1 MTERNEGAGE
11 ARIGVQSRR
20 VETPAQVAYDEGSS
34 RVRERPGAGGEGG
47 ARPARRALARR
58 RRGRRLALLAA
69 GAAAALGLGLAPAGE
84 GPRAGPGT
92 YVLDQGPAWSP
103 ELRREWSRLDQG
115 SALIPMAWA
124 RALSVDG
131 AAQGPGFLDDGLARF
146 GFLADLYDP
155 DALPVGFTDAVLDGQ
170 EVLGMTCAACHTRE
184 IEIDGRAYRAD
195 GGPALADHLAFTEAL
210 RDAMGATLADPAAFE
225 AFAGRVAAAGG
236 EPDPQALRAA
246 AARWFS
252 DFDLITTRSDPGD
265 VRWGPGRI
273 DALQMISNRLT
284 GLDINEPDIRRIPGN
299 IRPATAP
306 ARNPFLWNA
315 TRQSRTQWLGFA
327 SNASSMDRLGR
338 NVGQV
343 YGVFARFGVHRRT
356 GGLQIVS
363 NLDLLSENSVNFE
376 NLERLEALV
385 AEMGPPAFPF
395 PPTVEEE
402 ALIAQGEALFAR
414 RCQACHALEPKA
426 WSALA
431 PERERPAQGFAD
443 QPAYFATPLADV
455 GTDVRQCLV
464 FAGKVKT
471 GMLMDGYLRLPK
483 MMGGGIGPLGDE
495 ATPKEALALTV
506 KGAVVQ
512 WKLSGLPDAPS
523 VLSTAAGLIRGAG
536 RSSSIAELTAFVD
549 EPAPAAPASCRYAGR
564 ALHGVWAAAPYLH
577 NGSVR
582 SLRQLLEPAAARDA
596 SFAVGPVYDL
606 EEGGLARE
614 QPEGAFVLETT
625 GCEAPASGD
634 SRCGHEYGV
643 DLAPGQKDAL
653 VAYLK
658 RL

>member
-1 MTERNEGAGE
+1 MTERDEGARAARTE
-11 ARIGVQSRR
+11 AGR
-20 VETPAQVAYDEGSS
+20 
-34 RVRERPGAGGEGG
+34 
-47 ARPARRALARR
+47 ARPAAAGGRRRAAGWEGL
-58 RRGRRLALLAA
+58 LLAA
-69 GAAAALGLGLAPAGE
+69 AAAAASVAMAAAPAPAGE
-84 GPRAGPGT
+84 AARPGGGT
-92 YVLDQGPAWSP
+92 YMLDQGPAWSP

-124 RALSVDG
+124 RALTVDG

-146 GFLADLYDP
+146 GFLADLYDAQ
-155 DALPVGFTDAVLDGQ
+155 ALPVGFTDATIEGE

-195 GGPALADHLAFTEAL
+195 GGPALADHLRFTESL
-210 RDAMGATLADPAAFE
+210 RDAMGATLADEAAFA
-225 AFAGRVAAAGG
+225 AFAARVEAAGG
-236 EPDPQALRAA
+236 EPDDARLRGQAAK
-246 AARWFS
+246 WFS
-252 DFDLITTRSDPGD
+252 DFDLITSRSDPGE

-284 GLDINEPDIRRIPGN
+284 GLDINEPDIRRIPSN
-299 IRPATAP
+299 IRPAVAP

-385 AEMGPPAFPF
+385 AEIGPPAWPF

-402 ALIAQGEALFAR
+402 EAIAQGEAIFAR

-426 WSALA
+426 WSALE
-431 PERERPAQGFAD
+431 PDVERPAQGFAD
-443 QPAYFATPLADV
+443 QPAYFATRLVDV
-455 GTDVRQCLV
+455 KTDMRQCLV
-464 FAGKVKT
+464 FAGTVKT
-471 GMLMDGYLRLPK
+471 GMLMEGYLRLPK
-483 MMGGGIGPLGDE
+483 MLGGGIGPLGDE
-495 ATPKEALALTV
+495 ATPKEALSLTV

-512 WKLSGLPDAPS
+512 WKLSGLPDAPAA
-523 VLSTAAGLIRGAG
+523 LEAAAGLIRGSG
-536 RSSSIAELTAFVD
+536 SVSSFEELSAFVA
-549 EPAPAAPASCRYAGR
+549 EPAGPAPTSCRYAGR

-582 SLRQLLEPAAARDA
+582 SLRQLLEPAEARDA
-596 SFAVGPVYDL
+596 AFAVGPVYDP
-606 EEGGLARE
+606 EEGGLAAE
-614 QPEGAFVLETT
+614 QPEGAFVLQTT
-625 GCEAPASGD
+625 GCENPASGN

-643 DLAPGQKDAL
+643 DLDPEAKEAL
-653 VAYLK
+653 IAYLK